1 MGFFSRNKSK
11 ALPSQPTGQIPVP
24 VERQPAVLVSPPPL
38 QRRQVPPPQYTP
50 AQVSGIIGADGTDMT
65 YAQAQ
70 TAGCLPSSQEW
81 NSGSPPPAYHQRPPL
96 PPPQQQ
102 QQQAPI
108 VVNQHY
114 YLYQPDNNG
123 QVPSTSGCQFTK
135 LAVGSAVNLTNQI
148 MPGVLP
154 AILEAGSTCRNGTSD
169 WTNAQHNTSMN
180 QLYHRFNDVMTLI
193 DCERYA
199 GNERDLFVCQQQSGA
214 ESSTSE
220 VATTRGQLTS
230 NPKKND
236 SRKQS
241 GHPKG
246 QTTCVAA
253 SVFSGNY
260 FAKVELYA
268 NSRLPMNLPPL
279 KLYIPTWPLL
289 CLAAQYSEK
298 VYEKA
303 RGKERDVQVE
313 GDHRNGG
320 KAMVIKSVPMD
331 HMNTIV
337 FAIRG
342 TSTFMDWAVNLN
354 TEPMSPAGFLDDD
367 GNFCHAGFLS
377 VARRMIKPV
386 AARLRQLLQEN
397 PNRRSYS
404 LLITG
409 HSAGG
414 AVASLLYA
422 HMLSTSPSV
431 QSELNSLTECFKR
444 VHCVTFGTPPVS
456 LLPLQKPSSD
466 KRPELKKSLFLSF
479 VNEGDPVARADKA
492 YVRSLLDLFA
502 TPVPALAAK
511 TLMAATASD
520 KSKCSSTV
528 SLLQPGPKSK
538 QSTHSLASTKSGKL
552 GKANKS
558 KTDLNNSKSSSSS
571 SGSSNG
577 RERAVTGPIWKVPP
591 CTLSNAGRIVVL
603 RCGDPRARLK
613 GKKTVEE
620 RLDEGVVAQIATDE
634 QLRTVVWG
642 DPVCH
647 LMKLYAGRL
656 EILAVNAVTAKGY

>member
-1 MGFFSRNKSK
+1 MGFFSRSKSK
-11 ALPSQPTGQIPVP
+11 APPAQPTGQNPVQ
-24 VERQPAVLVSPPPL
+24 VERQPAALGSPPP
-38 QRRQVPPPQYTP
+38 QRRQAPPPQYSP
-50 AQVSGIIGADGTDMT
+50 AQVSGIIGADGTDMA
-65 YAQAQ
+65 YSQLQ
-70 TAGCLPSSQEW
+70 TAGSRPPLQEW
-81 NSGSPPPAYHQRPPL
+81 NNASPPPAYQQ
-96 PPPQQQ
+96 PPP
-102 QQQAPI
+102 QQAPI

-114 YLYQPDNNG
+114 YLCQPDNSG
-123 QVPSTSGCQFTK
+123 QGPSTGGCHFTK

-154 AILEAGSTCRNGTSD
+154 AILEAGSTCRNGSSNRTDGQHSTSK
-169 WTNAQHNTSMN
+169 N
-180 QLYHRFNDVMTLI
+180 QLYHRFNEVMTLI

-199 GNERDLFVCQQQSGA
+199 GNERDLFLCQQGSA
-214 ESSTSE
+214 ESTTSE

-230 NPKKND
+230 NPKKHEQ
-236 SRKQS
+236 RKQS

-246 QTTCVAA
+246 QTTGVAA
-253 SVFSGNY
+253 SVISGNY

-303 RGKERDVQVE
+303 RGKERDVQIE

-354 TEPMSPAGFLDDD
+354 TEPASPAGFLDDD

-377 VARRMIKPV
+377 VARRMISPV
-386 AARLRQLLQEN
+386 AARLRQLLREN
-397 PNRRSYS
+397 PSRRSYS

-431 QSELNSLTECFKR
+431 QSELNSLTESFKR

-456 LLPLQKPSSD
+456 LLPLQKPSSAN
-466 KRPELKKSLFLSF
+466 RPELNKSLFLSF

-511 TLMAATASD
+511 TAASMALE

-528 SLLQPGPKSK
+528 SLLQPSPRSKKS
-538 QSTHSLASTKSGKL
+538 TNSLASAKSGKL
-552 GKANKS
+552 GKASKS
-558 KTDLNNSKSSSSS
+558 KTDL
-571 SGSSNG
+571 SNG
-577 RERAVTGPIWKVPP
+577 RAEASTGPIWKVPS

-603 RCGDPRARLK
+603 RSGDPRARLK

-634 QLRTVVWG
+634 QLRTVIWG